1 VNQFY
6 DIPTISLRGPFLHD
20 VLGDIEKVKEFFVVG
35 SDDHSN
41 DNPKIGNT
49 DLRHVS
55 CSALLPSY
63 PFPFCMPFFALSSI
77 SPLLTASSWYLD
89 CATGSKAKR

>member
-1 VNQFY
+1 M
-6 DIPTISLRGPFLHD
+6 
-20 VLGDIEKVKEFFVVG
+20 VKEFFVVG

-55 CSALLPSY
+55 LISA
-63 PFPFCMPFFALSSI
+63 FFMSV
-77 SPLLTASSWYLD
+77 P
-89 CATGSKAKR
+89 

>member
-1 VNQFY
+1 M
-6 DIPTISLRGPFLHD
+6 
-20 VLGDIEKVKEFFVVG
+20 VKEFFVVG

-55 CSALLPSY
+55 PDLSLPHLYFYMS
-63 PFPFCMPFFALSSI
+63 FFL
-77 SPLLTASSWYLD
+77 
-89 CATGSKAKR
+89 

>member
-1 VNQFY
+1 M
-6 DIPTISLRGPFLHD
+6 
-20 VLGDIEKVKEFFVVG
+20 VKEFFVVG

-55 CSALLPSY
+55 I
-63 PFPFCMPFFALSSI
+63 SI
-77 SPLLTASSWYLD
+77 SYSSSSSSLFCFFCLSPSPSSLISIPSIYSSSHLTTSRIDIEGHTFELNGLVGRKEP
-89 CATGSKAKR
+89 CRV

>member
-1 VNQFY
+1 M
-6 DIPTISLRGPFLHD
+6 
-20 VLGDIEKVKEFFVVG
+20 VKEFFVVG

-55 CSALLPSY
+55 LSLP
-63 PFPFCMPFFALSSI
+63 PLSSSSLAFPLCLCVDWIMDSGITLI
-77 SPLLTASSWYLD
+77 SVIRKWT
-89 CATGSKAKR
+89 SKNGRAC

>member
-1 VNQFY
+1 M
-6 DIPTISLRGPFLHD
+6 
-20 VLGDIEKVKEFFVVG
+20 VKEFFVVG

-55 CSALLPSY
+55 LFLLLLLFLSCSCVSFFLPSEN
-63 PFPFCMPFFALSSI
+63 PLFFVRTGFCGGR
-77 SPLLTASSWYLD
+77 PLKSVIRKWT
-89 CATGSKAKR
+89 SKNGRAC

>member
-1 VNQFY
+1 M
-6 DIPTISLRGPFLHD
+6 
-20 VLGDIEKVKEFFVVG
+20 VKEFFVVG

-55 CSALLPSY
+55 L
-63 PFPFCMPFFALSSI
+63 
-77 SPLLTASSWYLD
+77 SPLFGVNWIIEVERRLMAVIRKWT
-89 CATGSKAKR
+89 SKNGRAGQCLY

>member
-1 VNQFY
+1 M
-6 DIPTISLRGPFLHD
+6 
-20 VLGDIEKVKEFFVVG
+20 VKEFFVVG

-55 CSALLPSY
+55 LFSSFFCSFPLALASPSFY
-63 PFPFCMPFFALSSI
+63 PARILFSLVE
-77 SPLLTASSWYLD
+77 LD
-89 CATGSKAKR
+89 IVVGDR